1 MSDNNTASQGEE
13 QKVVSPA
20 KLFPHREV
28 SIGLLKVSSGFC
40 VRTPRGQKD
49 PGHIGWDPATNNK
62 GRSEQNILA
71 LERIDDNLGIHL
83 FGSVVDVDVDT
94 DNPILMQALDAFLP
108 YTAHV
113 WGRPSRLRTHRL
125 FELTGLP
132 NNQFDPSEFRFLSY
146 LTKNE
151 AIKLEVRGGRLQSGQ
166 YSLMPGSLHPSGEPY
181 EWDSLRVAASSP
193 VYVPVDALMGAIRKA
208 CAATILAPFFTEG
221 SRNRLCMALSGFL
234 HRVVMHIEDTPN
246 PTFFFDKYDAEDFI
260 NKLLDLVDDDEAD
273 RPSRMKTFEQTWAKA
288 DAGEKMAGL
297 TLFAKEVGDENLIP
311 ALYTLLVDSRE
322 LQELDDF
329 IERYWVRMNT
339 NDVCDVE
346 KMGRRG
352 VVAVMH
358 QSAFRNSNLHRKVT
372 IGNERRNLVDMLLHS
387 RRANRFDGFAFAPDK
402 DKYFERGEQT
412 YVNQWQGFAIEPWAE
427 KVEASEV
434 QPFIEYVRNI
444 LANDSNEAFDWI
456 VSWIADILKFPQEKC
471 GTALVLVGLPGSGK
485 SFLGGNILR
494 PIIGIDHSMQVN
506 HITQITQQFNVDSSG
521 KLLIQCDE
529 AINSRRHED
538 ANKLKSLI
546 TDPTK
551 RVEPKGVDAYEV
563 ENLARF
569 LFTSNNVSDA
579 VAITDGT
586 ADRRYAV
593 FETNNAYAAESP
605 LPREEKDQ
613 FWRTM
618 HTWVAEPENL
628 SKLHRY
634 LIDLEY
640 DRDLIRRP
648 LDTEA
653 RRRIQQHS
661 VRGFDDWLISV
672 AAGDHP
678 FYVFGANDP
687 RARMGYCLKN
697 NKYIEAT
704 EQWPEVVVYGAVKD
718 AYEIYRARK
727 GMKATTPDFNESQI
741 VQEFQKRKLLPMEYK
756 QTKVSV
762 VVGMSPTG
770 DEVKRRVNCRQFPS
784 KSQIVSFVA
793 KFGFT
798 AEAEAEEEGQI
809 TQPVSSG
816 PDY

>member
-1 MSDNNTASQGEE
+1 MSDIKNAAQGESNN
-13 QKVVSPA
+13 VVSPA

-28 SIGLLKVSSGFC
+28 SLSLLKISSGFC

-62 GRSEQNILA
+62 ERSEQNILA
-71 LERIDDNLGIHL
+71 LEKIDDNLAIHL
-83 FGSVVDVDVDT
+83 FGTVVDVDVDT

-113 WGRPSRLRTHRL
+113 WGRPSRLKTHRL
-125 FELTGLP
+125 YELTGLP
-132 NNQFDPSEFRFLSY
+132 NNQFDPSMFRFLSY

-151 AIKLEVRGGRLQSGQ
+151 AIKLEVRGGKLQSGQ
-166 YSLMPGSLHPSGEPY
+166 YSLLPGSLHPSGEPY
-181 EWDSLRVAASSP
+181 EWDNLRVAASSP

-208 CAATILAPFFTEG
+208 CAATILAPYFTEG
-221 SRNRLCMALSGFL
+221 SRNKLCMALSGFL
-234 HRVVMHIEDTPN
+234 YRVVTNIEDTPN

-260 NKLLDLVDDDEAD
+260 NKLLDLVDDDESD
-273 RPSRMKTFEQTWAKA
+273 RQSRMKTFAQTWAKA
-288 DAGEKMAGL
+288 EAGEKVAGL
-297 TLFAKEVGDENLIP
+297 STFAKEVNDDALIP
-311 ALYTLLVDSRE
+311 ALYTLLVDSSE

-339 NDVCDVE
+339 NDICDVE

-352 VVAVMH
+352 VVAVMS
-358 QSAFRNSNLHRKVT
+358 QTAFRNSNLHRKVT

-387 RRANRFDGFAFAPDK
+387 RRANRFDGFAFSPDK
-402 DKYFERGEQT
+402 DKFFDRHGQV
-412 YVNQWQGFAIEPWAE
+412 YVNQWQGFAIAPWPE
-427 KVEASEV
+427 KVTASEV
-434 QPFIEYVRNI
+434 QPFIDYVRTV
-444 LANDSNEAFDWI
+444 LAHGSHKAFDWI
-456 VSWIADILKFPQEKC
+456 MAWVADIFKVPHEKC

-485 SFLGGNILR
+485 SFLGSNVLR
-494 PIIGIDHSMQVN
+494 PIIGINHSMQVN

-563 ENLARF
+563 ENLSRF
-569 LFTSNNVSDA
+569 LFTSNNISDA

-593 FETNNAYAAESP
+593 FETNNMYAAESP
-605 LPREEKDQ
+605 LPSAEKDE
-613 FWRTM
+613 FWRGM
-618 HTWVAEPENL
+618 YKWFSSEENL

-634 LIDLEY
+634 FVDMEY

-661 VRGFDDWLISV
+661 VRGFDDWLITL
-672 AAGDHP
+672 AASDHP
-678 FYVFGANDP
+678 LYVFNANDP
-687 RARMGYCLKN
+687 RARMGYVKKN
-697 NKYIEAT
+697 GKYVEAT
-704 EQWPEVVVYGAVKD
+704 EDWPELVVYGAVKD

-741 VQEFQKRKLLPMEYK
+741 IQEFQKRKLLPENYK
-756 QTKVSV
+756 QAKVTSTV
-762 VVGMSPTG
+762 ASTAMG
-770 DEVKRRVNCRQFPS
+770 EEIKRRANCRQFPS
-784 KSQIVSFVA
+784 KEAIVSYTA

-798 AEAEAEEEGQI
+798 AEADAVEEIEIGA
-809 TQPVSSG
+809 PANNG